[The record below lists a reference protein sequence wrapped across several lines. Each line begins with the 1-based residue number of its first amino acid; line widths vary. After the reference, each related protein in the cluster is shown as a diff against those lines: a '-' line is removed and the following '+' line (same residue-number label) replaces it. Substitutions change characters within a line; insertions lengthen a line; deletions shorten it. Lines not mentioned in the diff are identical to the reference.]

1 MHWVI
6 FYFFIVWH
14 RPQPS
19 RKVKDKQAPHIKE
32 KVLSGVKTQKE
43 LKAEEQRK
51 LVQEKRLKKDRT
63 KGSIVVASYNL
74 WDGEW
79 LVSLEFVAKK
89 IFVIYAQINVYV
101 VTKSTYPFYLRL
113 QVGAS
118 VNVPWH
124 FLSTTAPYQ
133 NNIISIL
140 ALRMMASCMKA
151 FFYALLCFLCYC
163 LTFCVH

>member
-1 MHWVI
+1 MVIYGILNIHYLKNRKKKPSQIIYRYYSEHCMHWVI
-6 FYFFIVWH
+6 FYFSIVWH

-43 LKAEEQRK
+43 LKAEDQRK

-89 IFVIYAQINVYV
+89 IFVIYAQINIYV
-101 VTKSTYPFYLRL
+101 V
-113 QVGAS
+113 
-118 VNVPWH
+118 N
-124 FLSTTAPYQ
+124 
-133 NNIISIL
+133 
-140 ALRMMASCMKA
+140 
-151 FFYALLCFLCYC
+151 
-163 LTFCVH
+163 